1 MDTGILI
8 TILSIAALLLLSAFF
23 SGSETALTAASR
35 ARMHR
40 LEKEGEDRRSRH
52 RAGVINRLSQNMERL
67 IGGILLGNNL
77 ANIMASALATGLFI
91 SLFGDAGI
99 AYATLA
105 MTALVLIFAE
115 VLPKTYAISNPDRVA
130 LGVAPVIAV
139 VVTVLAPIVRAVQAV
154 IRLTLRTFGIDI
166 GARQNVLS
174 AHEELRGAIDL
185 QAREGAMVKHE
196 RDMLSG
202 ILDLAEVEVSEIMIH
217 RKNMEMFDADE
228 PAADIIERIVN
239 SPHTRFPLWRDDPE
253 NIFGIL
259 HAKDVLKAVRE
270 HAGNPGALDLKS
282 IATEP
287 WFVPETTSLREQL
300 NAFRR
305 RRAHFGIVVDEYGA
319 VMGLVTLEDILEE
332 IVGEITDEHDVRQIG
347 VREQGDGT
355 LIVNGTVTVR
365 DLNRQFDWQ
374 LPDDV
379 ATTIAGLVIH
389 EARTIPEPRQTFM
402 FHNFKFEI
410 LRRQRN
416 QITVLRVTPP
426 PSAADTRD

>member
-8 TILSIAALLLLSAFF
+8 TILSIAGLLLLSAFF

-40 LEKEGEDRRSRH
+40 LEKEGDDRQSRR
-52 RAGVINRLSQNMERL
+52 RAAIINRLSQNMERL
-67 IGGILLGNNL
+67 IGGILLGNNF
-77 ANIMASALATGLFI
+77 ANILASALATGLFI

-99 AYATLA
+99 VYATLA

-130 LGVAPVIAV
+130 LGVAPAIAV
-139 VVTVLAPIVRAVQAV
+139 VVTVLAPIVRAVQAI
-154 IRLTLRTFGIDI
+154 IRLTLGVFGIDI
-166 GARQNVLS
+166 GARQSVLS

-185 QAREGAMVKHE
+185 HARAGAMVKHE

-202 ILDLAEVEVSEIMIH
+202 ILDLAEVEVSEIMVH
-217 RKNMEMFDADE
+217 RKNMQMFDVDE
-228 PAADIIERIVN
+228 PAADIIKRIVN
-239 SPHTRFPLWRDDPE
+239 SPHTRFPLWRDNPE

-259 HAKDVLKAVRE
+259 HAKDVLRAVRE
-270 HAGNPGALDLKS
+270 HADDPDALDLKS

-355 LIVNGTVTVR
+355 LIVDGTVTVR

-426 PSAADTRD
+426 PSPADARD

>member
-1 MDTGILI
+1 MDNGILI
-8 TILSIAALLLLSAFF
+8 TILSIAGLLLLSAFF
-23 SGSETALTAASR
+23 SSSETALTAASR

-40 LEKEGEDRRSRH
+40 LAKEGDDRRSRH
-52 RAGVINRLSQNMERL
+52 RAAIINRLSENMERL

-77 ANIMASALATGLFI
+77 ANILASALATGLFI

-139 VVTVLAPIVRAVQAV
+139 VVTVLAPIVRSVQAI
-154 IRLTLRTFGIDI
+154 IRLTLGIFGIDI
-166 GARQNVLS
+166 GARQSVLS

-259 HAKDVLKAVRE
+259 HAKDVLKAVRG
-270 HAGNPGALDLKS
+270 HADDPGALDLKS

-332 IVGEITDEHDVRQIG
+332 IVGEITDEHDVRQVG

-355 LIVNGTVTVR
+355 LIVDGTVTVR

-416 QITVLRVTPP
+416 QITVLRLTPP
-426 PSAADTRD
+426 PSPADTRD

>member
-1 MDTGILI
+1 MNTEILI
-8 TILSIAALLLLSAFF
+8 TILSIAGLLLLSAFF

-40 LEKEGEDRRSRH
+40 LEKEGDDRRSRH
-52 RAGVINRLSQNMERL
+52 RAAIINRLSQNMERL
-67 IGGILLGNNL
+67 IGGILLGNNF
-77 ANIMASALATGLFI
+77 ANILASALATGLFI

-99 AYATLA
+99 VYATLA

-130 LGVAPVIAV
+130 LGVAPAIAV
-139 VVTVLAPIVRAVQAV
+139 VVTVLAPIVRAVQAI
-154 IRLTLRTFGIDI
+154 IRLTLGVFGIDI
-166 GARQNVLS
+166 GARQSVLS

-185 QAREGAMVKHE
+185 HARAGAMVKHE

-202 ILDLAEVEVSEIMIH
+202 ILDLAEVEVSEIMVH
-217 RKNMEMFDADE
+217 RKNMQMFDADE
-228 PAADIIERIVN
+228 PAADIIKRIVN

-259 HAKDVLKAVRE
+259 HAKDVLRAVRE
-270 HAGNPGALDLKS
+270 HADDPGALDLKS

-332 IVGEITDEHDVRQIG
+332 IVGEITDEHDIRQIG

-355 LIVNGTVTVR
+355 LIVDGTVTVR

-426 PSAADTRD
+426 PSPADARD